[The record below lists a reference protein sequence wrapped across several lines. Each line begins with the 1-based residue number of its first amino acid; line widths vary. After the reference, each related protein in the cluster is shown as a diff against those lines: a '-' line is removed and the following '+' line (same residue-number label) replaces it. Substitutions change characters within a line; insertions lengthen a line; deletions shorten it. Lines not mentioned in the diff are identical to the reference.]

1 MEDDEAKKGS
11 EDKEK
16 LEESILAEIKAS
28 EDVFKKGAS
37 LKESME
43 SVLPIWKKDPPS
55 EKVVNELYLLTAK
68 IFEKLGGNKRNSPLC
83 ELSDEN
89 TAELMKFFYMT
100 YQRITEGKDV
110 STLKPEKIYGIQQEL
125 IEKKGIGMLHR
136 ALFTTE
142 REKKDKKEK
151 KNKQE

>member
-1 MEDDEAKKGS
+1 MADDEAA
-11 EDKEK
+11 
-16 LEESILAEIKAS
+16 ILAEIKAS
-28 EDVFKKGAS
+28 EEVFKKGAG

-55 EKVVNELYLLTAK
+55 EKVVDQLYLLTAK
-68 IFEKLGGNKRNSPLC
+68 IFEKLGGNKKNSPFG

-142 REKKDKKEK
+142 RKAKKKE
-151 KNKQE
+151 ED